1 MKDYIFDKWNIRDI
15 ESVTEEWCKDIGFD
29 VREIKGHNVYLVD
42 FGGYFK
48 RSLLVFRNGKHIYYA
63 NDYEL
68 HHPTMAECTDEE
80 IYDYML
86 KNMEWKLFADDE
98 YGEITDYDDY
108 DRKAYYLHNYY
119 VMQTERESIF
129 AINPTDEEKRAFKEK
144 TKGWTYDPAGFC
156 YIPDAEFVARHIKLM
171 NQLNKA
177 KERKAD
183 DFEYYKDAFKSEMYN
198 HEYSINWEADYD
210 TLSAFGNIEW
220 HEDDLNAYFKELGF
234 TETQK
239 KAYMAARAEY
249 YKEIN
254 YDYELD
260 CVV

>member
-1 MKDYIFDKWNIRDI
+1 MKDYKWTIRDI
-15 ESVTEEWCKDIGFD
+15 ESVTETWCKDIGFD

-68 HHPTMAECTDEE
+68 HHPTKAECTDEE

-86 KNMEWKLFADDE
+86 KNMERKLFADDE

-144 TKGWTYDPAGFC
+144 TKGWTYDPVGFC
-156 YIPDAEFVARHIKLM
+156 YIPDAEFVTKHIELM

-177 KERKAD
+177 KERKAN
-183 DFEYYKDAFKSEMYN
+183 DFEYYKDAFIREMFN
-198 HEYSINWEADYD
+198 HEYTINWEADHD
-210 TLSAFGNIEW
+210 TLSAFGNVGW
-220 HEDDLNAYFKELGF
+220 HEDDLNAYFKELKF

-239 KAYMAARAEY
+239 RAYMAARKYVLEQEVA
-249 YKEIN
+249 
-254 YDYELD
+254 
-260 CVV
+260 

>member
-1 MKDYIFDKWNIRDI
+1 MKDYIFDKWAIRDI

-68 HHPTMAECTDEE
+68 HHPTMAECSDEE
-80 IYDYML
+80 IYGYML
-86 KNMEWKLFADDE
+86 KNMERKLFADDE

-129 AINPTDEEKRAFKEK
+129 AINPTDEEKQAFKEK
-144 TKGWTYDPAGFC
+144 TKGWTYDPIGFC
-156 YIPDAEFVARHIKLM
+156 YIPDKAFVEKHIELYKE
-171 NQLNKA
+171 LNKA
-177 KERKAD
+177 KENVKD
-183 DFEYYKDAFKSEMYN
+183 NYEYYKSAFLYEMYN
-198 HEYSINWEADYD
+198 HEYGINWQADYD
-210 TLSAFGNIEW
+210 VLSAFGRVEW
-220 HEDDLNAYFKELGF
+220 HGESENALEMYFNDLKF
-234 TETQK
+234 TETQR
-239 KAYMAARAEY
+239 KAYRAARSQY
-249 YKEIN
+249 YANER
-254 YDYELD
+254 EAM
-260 CVV
+260 